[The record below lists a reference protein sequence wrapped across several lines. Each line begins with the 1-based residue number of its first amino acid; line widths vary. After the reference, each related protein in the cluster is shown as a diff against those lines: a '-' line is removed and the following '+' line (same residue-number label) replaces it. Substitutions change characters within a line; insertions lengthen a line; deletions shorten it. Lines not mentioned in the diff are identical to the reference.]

1 MLFQVKQIYDED
13 DLSTVYKTER
23 KKLRVSRAKVLYS
36 CVTSLAGALGLI
48 LLSVGIFWWAVS
60 SCLGKG
66 PWMLIVPCVAIL
78 ILEML
83 FLPPIILLFKTGTTA
98 SMWPKPPNM
107 EQELTFIFDED
118 SFSLADKSS
127 KSIFRYQEV
136 KRFLEKEN
144 HFLIYINTGC
154 IPIRKNCFIVG
165 APEEFGP
172 FMREKY
178 RTKDID
184 TPEKGLDEG

>member
-1 MLFQVKQIYDED
+1 MLFQVKQTYDED

-48 LLSVGIFWWAVS
+48 LLSVGVFWWAVS
-60 SCLGKG
+60 SCLGKW
-66 PWMLIVPCVAIL
+66 PWMLIVPCVAIF

-83 FLPPIILLFKTGTTA
+83 FLPPIILLIKTGTTA

-136 KRFLEKEN
+136 KKFLEEEN

-165 APEEFGP
+165 EPEEFGT